1 MSPESTLS
9 ATVPLGIVS
18 FFRKDPADRPA
29 LLLLKVDSPAAGA
42 AAVDLAEALSR
53 GGHRIVL
60 CDLSLSAPELHR
72 VLDVPNDEGMTD
84 LFEFGASLRRV
95 TTRVR
100 AGGLFFAPA
109 GVGVAD
115 PERLARH
122 ARWERLLSGA
132 ADAEATL
139 LLYAPADL
147 PGLPDIAR
155 RVPVAVVIGT
165 SADADVVAAALPE
178 GCALLDRV
186 PLTEAEAVD
195 DAPADAG
202 AVAHEPDDGS
212 FEERRF
218 QPSYHLD
225 DAYAAADD
233 DRTAH
238 DPDLAAFT
246 PFDED
251 EVDPHPPHSADG
263 GAAAASDS
271 VLAARADSDGAVTE
285 PIDAGAPEKTAEAPP
300 SGETAEAPPSGDTAD
315 ASAQV
320 RTGLWIGLGILVAL
334 LLVLFWALMPEAGA
348 APSGEDEAAE
358 APALAGDAIPAVPER
373 GEIAPLGY
381 TVAIEAHQDLGTA
394 SQRLA
399 RLRRAEEGMP
409 FLITPFLL
417 DGVVFYRVMAG
428 PYADSAE
435 AVIVR
440 DVLYR
445 DGRKATVGDWD
456 VRPTAYGFLIDEV
469 ETRDAARERTEEL
482 LDAGIPAYAVPVAA
496 DGATRVYAGAFEL
509 REQAPVLAGPL
520 KNAGLDPS
528 LVRVAG
534 WVASP

>member
-1 MSPESTLS
+1 MNGTDEVAGPRGAAASGAGDAPVGGVSPESTPS

-60 CDLSLSAPELHR
+60 CDLSLSSPELHR

-195 DAPADAG
+195 DAPAD
-202 AVAHEPDDGS
+202 
-212 FEERRF
+212 
-218 QPSYHLD
+218 
-225 DAYAAADD
+225 D
-233 DRTAH
+233 DRSAH

-251 EVDPHPPHSADG
+251 EVDPHPLHSADVV
-263 GAAAASDS
+263 AAAASDS
-271 VLAARADSDGAVTE
+271 VLAARADRDSAVTE
-285 PIDAGAPEKTAEAPP
+285 PIDAGAPERTAEAALA
-300 SGETAEAPPSGDTAD
+300 GETAEAPPSGDTAD

-348 APSGEDEAAE
+348 APSGEDEASE
-358 APALAGDAIPAVPER
+358 APALAGDAIPAMPER

-399 RLRRAEEGMP
+399 RLRRAEGGMP

-435 AVIVR
+435 AVVVR